1 MKNAGYFILGTLIGS
16 VMAGIAVLLLT
27 PLSGDNLRKE
37 IGDRTQII
45 IEDVKQAS
53 TQRQEELKA
62 ELENLRLGKNIK
74 LESNH

>member
-16 VMAGIAVLLLT
+16 LTAGIAVLLLT

-37 IGDRTQII
+37 ISDRTHII

-53 TQRQEELKA
+53 VQRQEELKA
-62 ELENLRLGKNIK
+62 ELESFRQGKNIK
-74 LESNH
+74 LESN

>member
-37 IGDRTQII
+37 IGDRTHII

-53 TQRQEELKA
+53 IQRQEELKA

-74 LESNH
+74 VESNQ

>member
-1 MKNAGYFILGTLIGS
+1 
-16 VMAGIAVLLLT
+16 LLLT

-53 TQRQEELKA
+53 MQRQEELKA
-62 ELENLRLGKNIK
+62 ELENLRLGKNIQ
-74 LESNH
+74 LESNQ

>member
-16 VMAGIAVLLLT
+16 VIAGLAVLLLT

-45 IEDVKQAS
+45 I
-53 TQRQEELKA
+53 
-62 ELENLRLGKNIK
+62 
-74 LESNH
+74 

>member
-16 VMAGIAVLLLT
+16 VMAGLAVLLLT

-53 TQRQEELKA
+53 IQRQEELKA

-74 LESNH
+74 LESNK